1 MWCLVR
7 RDTHRLL
14 SFVGGGGV
22 GRLPWV
28 GVSWKGPCCWWW
40 VVGALLGPERTGRGG
55 SRRWVGVS
63 CVGALVGPACC
74 HTAAVLVVLFGGLV
88 VFVVGGGVVLVSF
101 VV

>member
-1 MWCLVR
+1 MFVR
-7 RDTHRLL
+7 SL
-14 SFVGGGGV
+14 SGFGWAGWGWNVRSVWRGF
-22 GRLPWV
+22 
-28 GVSWKGPCCWWW
+28 
-40 VVGALLGPERTGRGG
+40 VGALLGPERTGRRG

-74 HTAAVLVVLFGGLV
+74 HTAAVLVVPLGGLV